1 MQLFVDNLTNVD
13 FSFLDPVRGLLGET
27 WLAHIVLDGALDEQ
41 GMVCDFGT
49 VKKVMRQWL
58 DDEVDHRLVVPVQ
71 SPNITLYEVG
81 DTIDLTWHYGS
92 SDNPKQL
99 RCKSPRQAICLV
111 DTDVLTPSSVA
122 HWCIQQ
128 LMPHFPNTV
137 EQLQLDFTTEA
148 IIGSHYHYSHG
159 LKKHAGNCQ
168 RIAHGHRST
177 INVWRNGQTAPAQ
190 EAEWAERW
198 CDIYIGSREDLIE
211 TRELAGVPCH
221 HFAYEAAQGAFELTI
236 AEDDCYLMN
245 TDSTV
250 EWIAQHIANELKRS
264 YPKDDWTVKAFEGI
278 GKGAIAKSS

>member
-71 SPNITLYEVG
+71 SPNITLHEVG

-92 SDNPKQL
+92 NDNPKQL

-111 DTDVLTPSSVA
+111 DTDVLTPSSVSQ
-122 HWCIQQ
+122 WCIQQ

-148 IIGSHYHYSHG
+148 ITGSHYHYSHG

-177 INVWRNGQTAPAQ
+177 INVWRNGQAAPAQ

-198 CDIYIGSREDLIE
+198 CDIYIGSHEDLIE
-211 TRELAGVPCH
+211 TRELAGIPCH

-236 AEDDCYLMN
+236 AEDDCYLMD

-278 GKGAIAKSS
+278 GKGAIATA